1 MVLVSHDTRVSPV
14 TMAERAV
21 AGLLEVVARH
31 GLAKT
36 TLDDVA
42 AAAGCSR
49 ATLYRHFAN
58 KQALVDAAVGAE
70 VQRFEAQLAT
80 ATADA
85 DTLTDALTAVV
96 VTSARFV
103 DDHGALRF
111 LFDHEPQ
118 AILPWLAF
126 AQGDAFLAA
135 VAPVLGAPAERF
147 VGANQAVRV
156 GEWVARLLLTSLTF
170 ADERADLTDPRRAS
184 ALVAQFI
191 VPVLQP
197 AQSTPQGVAT

>member
-1 MVLVSHDTRVSPV
+1 MVLVSHDTRVSPA
-14 TMAERAV
+14 TTAERAV

-42 AAAGCSR
+42 AAASCSR

-118 AILPWLAF
+118 AIVPWLAF
-126 AQGDAFLAA
+126 DRGDEFLGAA
-135 VAPVLGAPAERF
+135 APVLGAPVERF
-147 VGANQAVRV
+147 VGAEQSRRV
-156 GEWVARLLLTSLTF
+156 GEWLVRLLLASLTF
-170 ADERADLTDPRRAS
+170 ADERADLTDPTRAA
-184 ALVAQFI
+184 ALVTQFI
-191 VPVLQP
+191 VPVLEP
-197 AQSTPQGVAT
+197 AQSAPQGVAT